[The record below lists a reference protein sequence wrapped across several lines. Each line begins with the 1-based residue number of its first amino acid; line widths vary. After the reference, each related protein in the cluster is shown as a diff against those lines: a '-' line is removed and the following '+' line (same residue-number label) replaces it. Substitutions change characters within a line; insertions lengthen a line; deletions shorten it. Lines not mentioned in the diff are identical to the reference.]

1 MIVENNGAIIPHS
14 SLRITNNNIIRLT
27 SRSPV
32 DRGYEPFFHISIVEG
47 DISLV
52 LDNEALSRYKTF
64 PTRMHA
70 DIYLIIIIYS
80 ASRSSEYFLLKFKY
94 AKESVGPH

>member
-1 MIVENNGAIIPHS
+1 MVRVSLPPCKHDLTYDCGKVPHS
-14 SLRITNNNIIRLT
+14 SLRITNNNIIQLT

-52 LDNEALSRYKTF
+52 LDNEALSRYNIFATNI
-64 PTRMHA
+64 HA
-70 DIYLIIIIYS
+70 DISNNNLQC
-80 ASRSSEYFLLKFKY
+80 LT
-94 AKESVGPH
+94 